1 MKMNENLLNGWIS
14 DSDVGYTTKTEG
26 YPTFMSDMNKLGDI
40 PIGEEKGEI
49 LWRQII

>member
-26 YPTFMSDMNKLGDI
+26 YTTFMSDMNKLYEISSHAKNG
-40 PIGEEKGEI
+40 GEPQ
-49 LWRQII
+49 WR